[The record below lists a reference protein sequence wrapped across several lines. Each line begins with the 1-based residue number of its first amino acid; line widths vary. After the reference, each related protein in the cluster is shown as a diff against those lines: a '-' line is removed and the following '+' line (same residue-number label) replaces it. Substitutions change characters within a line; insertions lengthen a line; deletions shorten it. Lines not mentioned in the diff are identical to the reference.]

1 MSKLAAKSLPP
12 DQAQREQA
20 LDPTNSVLVQAPA
33 GSGKTDLLT
42 RRFLCLLAEVEEPG
56 QIVAI
61 TFTKA
66 AAAEM
71 RHRILSKLEEAATQ
85 FTDAPDAAKSN
96 AMQTAEKLNPADA
109 SRGSVSGRNISRSKS
124 AQMEMWPI
132 VPEEYIS
139 EDEDGLPLDA
149 HSIEA
154 LARRALNHSQALGW
168 NLLDQPAQLRIST
181 IDAFCRDL
189 ALQQPMLSGLGDG
202 LDIYEQPDELYSR
215 AARRTLEEI
224 DTAEPTLRSA
234 IERLLLWRDNHW
246 QEMEKLLVEMLRN
259 RDRWMHDF
267 VLGREQDWE
276 ALRRRLERPF
286 AKAICTALSQLSRL
300 LDRVP
305 DARDE
310 ALALA
315 RFACSQGASAQFQE
329 LAEIAEIPS
338 GQFNIDDFASSEA
351 LEEARRAHDLLA
363 SLLLTGANFRKTITK
378 RRGFPADHKAEK
390 AQFFYLISRLSA
402 IPGLESALAQVRN
415 LPPARYSEDD
425 WQIVRACFALLRRA
439 VGQLHVVFAEAGA
452 VDYIEVAQIAQG
464 VLRDEDGQPSEA
476 AISVADKIRHILVD
490 EFQDTSRRQHEL
502 LRRLIAAWPERE
514 GRSCFVVGDPMQ
526 SIYFFRDADAEL
538 FPRVKVFG
546 LEIPGAEPLLFDP
559 VALTSNFRTTEPL
572 VDRLNN
578 VFRKVF
584 AADDGSG
591 VTFTSAEPARDDDPG
606 SQVPFNFHLN
616 FAPQML
622 RGQATLSGES
632 GVGAPSLTAQT
643 EEIIALIR
651 SHMDRIDRARAQHK
665 PYRIAVLGRARKAL
679 APIAK
684 ALRDAAI
691 PFRAIDL
698 EKLATRP
705 EVLDALA
712 LARAL
717 LNPLDRVSW
726 LGVLRAPWCG
736 LSLLDLHT
744 LTSADDPTMQ
754 SRAVPGLLTERLNLL
769 SPDGRL
775 AAERVIDA
783 IAALPAL
790 RFAQPTAS
798 LGTWLEQVWLQ
809 LGGAQC
815 VDRTARANLDLLWQ
829 SLDSLPN
836 GEQDLLGPA
845 LNAALEK
852 LAAQPDPAASSECG
866 VHLMTIHKSK
876 GLEFE
881 VVIVPELQAA
891 GGKGRP
897 RLLSWLER
905 GITAQD
911 DAEETADTEEITE
924 FLVAPLQSKG
934 AERSS
939 AKAWVDRMYRDRE
952 KQEMRR
958 LLYVAATRARDELHL
973 FARPACKQEKDGS
986 WTLRE
991 PSDSLLATAWPA
1003 LEPEIRQRF
1012 DQWKSTAVLP
1022 QTEPTVIESIAA
1034 EGESNLLV
1042 MPSQI
1047 KPPSI
1052 RRLPADYRTPEA
1064 ATQNFFPQ
1072 PITGAQDPASETWD
1086 YQLYQRHEGGLL
1098 SRALGIAVHSLLEEL
1113 AHLRQTQEW
1122 ESARAALQH
1131 LQPRIAAQV
1140 RASGIDRQQSSRI
1153 AAQALEIALDA
1164 SRDSV
1169 AQWILSPHADAANEV
1184 RWAGVI
1190 DNNLRTVQVDR
1201 IFRSGANPQGEG
1213 ADVWWII
1220 DYKTAHADKLAPT
1233 VLLPQLR
1240 AIFAPQIETYAKV
1253 LRNLHGSDAQIR
1265 AGLYYPRMTSLDWWT
1280 A

>member
-1 MSKLAAKSLPP
+1 
-12 DQAQREQA
+12 
-20 LDPTNSVLVQAPA
+20 
-33 GSGKTDLLT
+33 
-42 RRFLCLLAEVEEPG
+42 
-56 QIVAI
+56 
-61 TFTKA
+61 
-66 AAAEM
+66 
-71 RHRILSKLEEAATQ
+71 
-85 FTDAPDAAKSN
+85 
-96 AMQTAEKLNPADA
+96 MQL
-109 SRGSVSGRNISRSKS
+109 
-124 AQMEMWPI
+124 
-132 VPEEYIS
+132 
-139 EDEDGLPLDA
+139 
-149 HSIEA
+149 
-154 LARRALNHSQALGW
+154 
-168 NLLDQPAQLRIST
+168 
-181 IDAFCRDL
+181 
-189 ALQQPMLSGLGDG
+189 
-202 LDIYEQPDELYSR
+202 
-215 AARRTLEEI
+215 
-224 DTAEPTLRSA
+224 
-234 IERLLLWRDNHW
+234 
-246 QEMEKLLVEMLRN
+246 
-259 RDRWMHDF
+259 
-267 VLGREQDWE
+267 
-276 ALRRRLERPF
+276 
-286 AKAICTALSQLSRL
+286 
-300 LDRVP
+300 
-305 DARDE
+305 
-310 ALALA
+310 
-315 RFACSQGASAQFQE
+315 
-329 LAEIAEIPS
+329 
-338 GQFNIDDFASSEA
+338 
-351 LEEARRAHDLLA
+351 
-363 SLLLTGANFRKTITK
+363 
-378 RRGFPADHKAEK
+378 
-390 AQFFYLISRLSA
+390 
-402 IPGLESALAQVRN
+402 

-425 WQIVRACFALLRRA
+425 WKIVRACFALLRNA
-439 VGQLHVVFAEAGA
+439 VGQLRVVFAEAGA

-538 FPRVKVFG
+538 FPRVKIFG

-559 VALTSNFRTTEPL
+559 VGLTSNFRTSEPL
-572 VDRLNN
+572 VDRLND

-606 SQVPFNFHLN
+606 SQPYFKFHLN
-616 FAPQML
+616 FAPQIP
-622 RGQATLSGES
+622 RQTAVPSGES
-632 GVGAPSLTAQT
+632 GVDAPSLTAET
-643 EEIIALIR
+643 AEIIALIR
-651 SHMDRIDRARAQHK
+651 SHRDRMDRARAQHK
-665 PYRIAVLGRARKAL
+665 PYRIAILGRARKAL
-679 APIAK
+679 APVAR

-754 SRAVPGLLTERLNLL
+754 SRAVPELLADRLTLL

-775 AAERVIDA
+775 AAERVLDA
-783 IAALPAL
+783 IGTVPAL
-790 RFAQPTAS
+790 RFAQPSAS
-798 LGTWLEQVWLQ
+798 LGTWLEQVWLR

-845 LNAALEK
+845 LNAALDK
-852 LAAQPDPAASSECG
+852 LAAQPDPATSSECG

-897 RLLSWLER
+897 KLLSWLER
-905 GITAQD
+905 GITAKD
-911 DAEETADTEEITE
+911 DVEEPADTEEITE

-939 AKAWVDRMYRDRE
+939 AKTWVDRMYRHRE

-1012 DQWKSTAVLP
+1012 DEWKAMAVEP
-1022 QTEPTVIESIAA
+1022 QTQPTVIKSIAA

-1042 MPSQI
+1042 MPSPI
-1047 KPPSI
+1047 KPPTI
-1052 RRLPADYRTPEA
+1052 RRLPADYRPPEA
-1064 ATQNFFPQ
+1064 ATERFFPQ
-1072 PITGAQDPASETWD
+1072 PIMGVPGLASKTWD

-1113 AHLRQTQEW
+1113 ARLRQTQEW
-1122 ESARAALQH
+1122 ESARASLQH
-1131 LQPRIAAQV
+1131 LQPRIAAQI
-1140 RASGIDRQQSSRI
+1140 RASGIDRQQSSSV

-1164 SRDSV
+1164 SRDSL
-1169 AQWILSPHADAANEV
+1169 AQWILSPHAEAANEV
-1184 RWAGVI
+1184 RWASVI

-1201 IFRSGANPQGEG
+1201 VFRAGSDPQSEDD
-1213 ADVWWII
+1213 DVWWII
-1220 DYKTAHADKLAPT
+1220 DYKTAHADKLDPT

-1240 AIFAPQIETYAKV
+1240 AIFAPQIETYAEV
-1253 LRNLHGSDAQIR
+1253 LRKLHGSDAQIR